1 LDDISNRA
9 QTDDQNSRAIGIQ
22 GIEGK
27 MKVSRWVYLSA
38 SFNRGGERSAGI
50 NPAAR

>member
-1 LDDISNRA
+1 LDHISNRA
-9 QTDDQNSRAIGIQ
+9 QTDNQNSRGVGVHGIGV
-22 GIEGK
+22 K
-27 MKVSRWVYLSA
+27 MKVSRWVYPSA